1 MGFSIRTYNW
11 YNSGLNCK
19 YPTIIVGYIPPKIP
33 PKIPCFARGEVNPA
47 LGQLLSQ
54 CQGVTPLDLDGTN
67 GTSVAAPAGAAKE
80 DDSNIGV
87 KSEF

>member
-1 MGFSIRTYNW
+1 
-11 YNSGLNCK
+11 
-19 YPTIIVGYIPPKIP
+19 
-33 PKIPCFARGEVNPA
+33 VNPA

-54 CQGVTPLDLDGTN
+54 CQVVTPLDLDGTN

-87 KSEF
+87 TSEF